1 MSTVSP
7 RTGRRLADRVHALG
21 AEMLEAPVSGSA
33 PAAEAGTL
41 VIMVGGPKDTFARL
55 EPILLEVGTSATWM
69 GENGSALLMKLAV
82 NISLAEQMLAFSEG
96 VLLAEQGGIDR
107 RLAVSVLTQSA
118 LGSPMLKSR
127 GPLVLDLPAQAW
139 YEVSLMRKDLRLALD
154 AADSLDVPLP
164 SAAVAS
170 QLYTAAQAMGHGRR
184 DIAVMFEVFAEMAG
198 RKDGAVPAPRT
209 H

>member
-1 MSTVSP
+1 
-7 RTGRRLADRVHALG
+7 
-21 AEMLEAPVSGSA
+21 
-33 PAAEAGTL
+33 
-41 VIMVGGPKDTFARL
+41 
-55 EPILLEVGTSATWM
+55 
-69 GENGSALLMKLAV
+69 
-82 NISLAEQMLAFSEG
+82 
-96 VLLAEQGGIDR
+96 
-107 RLAVSVLTQSA
+107 
-118 LGSPMLKSR
+118 MLKSR